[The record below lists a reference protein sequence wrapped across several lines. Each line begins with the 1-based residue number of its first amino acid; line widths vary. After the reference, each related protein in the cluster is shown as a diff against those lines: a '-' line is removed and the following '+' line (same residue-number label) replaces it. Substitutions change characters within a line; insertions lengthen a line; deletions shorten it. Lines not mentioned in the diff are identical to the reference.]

1 MASTYLDDVA
11 RRGADDG
18 RVAREAEDRP
28 EKEGKHRAR
37 EHLEPGPYFMGGPD
51 GLVRYCYFIP
61 KHWRMASAAHGLPKV
76 LLGPTMPNP
85 STPCGRTPLKQ
96 PYSRFSGGRP
106 HGWRPAAILYL
117 HGHPKPYASVP
128 KDPCNTALTL
138 NTSFVPVDSNTDVK
152 SPLEVIV

>member
-37 EHLEPGPYFMGGPD
+37 EHLEPGPYFTGGPD

-76 LLGPTMPNP
+76 LLGPAMPNP
-85 STPCGRTPLKQ
+85 STPCGRTPLK
-96 PYSRFSGGRP
+96 PLTAVSVVAVRTDGVLRP
-106 HGWRPAAILYL
+106 SCTSMVTPNRMPLFQRTHAIRP
-117 HGHPKPYASVP
+117 
-128 KDPCNTALTL
+128 
-138 NTSFVPVDSNTDVK
+138 
-152 SPLEVIV
+152 